1 MLAPPQTAAN
11 AFADARRP
19 MTQADTAI
27 ELWLVDL
34 ERCAAA
40 LEECERDV
48 PRLAADDLD
57 RAGGIRD
64 DHERRRRLAAH
75 TALRVLLERMAGAGV
90 RRQPFLRDP
99 GGKPRLD
106 DRSVAFSLSHTQGLA
121 LIGVTRSL
129 SVGVDLEVVRPV
141 KVARRRL
148 DEISAVGAGL
158 GHEPLL
164 DRGTDRAFLQAWA
177 RMEAFAKADGRG
189 VARTLADLGLR
200 GKGRHLPLARVEA
213 AARCLAIHAGLT
225 AYDLELPPRLFGA
238 VAATRQAHP
247 TRVRLLPQ
255 DRAGL
260 EQLLA

>member
-1 MLAPPQTAAN
+1 
-11 AFADARRP
+11 

-40 LEECERDV
+40 LEEYERDV

-57 RAGGIRD
+57 RAGAIRD
-64 DHERRRRLAAH
+64 DHERRHRLAAH

-90 RRQPFLRDP
+90 RRQPFVRGP

-106 DRSVAFSLSHTQGLA
+106 DGSVAFSLSHTQGLA

-129 SVGVDLEVVRPV
+129 SLGVDLEAARPL
-141 KVARRRL
+141 KMAQRRL
-148 DEISAVGAGL
+148 DEISAAGAGL
-158 GHEPLL
+158 GHEPLP

-177 RMEAFAKADGRG
+177 RLEAFAKAHGRG

-200 GKGRHLPLARVEA
+200 GKEGRQLPLARVEA
-213 AARCLAIHAGLT
+213 AARHLTIYAGLT
-225 AYDLELPPRLFGA
+225 AHDLELPPGLFGA
-238 VAATRQAHP
+238 VAAPREAHLA
-247 TRVRLLPQ
+247 RLRLLPR

-260 EQLLA
+260 EQLLE